1 MTIRFQT
8 LRAAVVAAALAS
20 SALALASAPQV
31 PQDPSLRASQPESG
45 EIASPLVVPLDEST
59 LAALPR
65 EAVSQALPES
75 VLHCEGVPLLALLR
89 AGGAMPPGR
98 LPLAHLARYV
108 VADARD
114 GLRVVFSLAELD
126 PETGGREVFV
136 VDRCDGKPLSD
147 EDGPL
152 RLLVPG
158 DARPARALR
167 QLEALTVVVAP

>member
-8 LRAAVVAAALAS
+8 LRAAAATALLAS
-20 SALALASAPQV
+20 SALALGAPQV
-31 PQDPSLRASQPESG
+31 PQDPALRASQPERG
-45 EIASPLVVPLDEST
+45 QIASPVVVPLDQAT

-65 EAVSQALPES
+65 EAVRQALPES
-75 VLHCEGVPLLALLR
+75 VLHCEGVSLLSLLR
-89 AGGAMPPGR
+89 ASGAMPPGR

-114 GLRVVFSLAELD
+114 GQRVLFALAELD
-126 PETGGREVFV
+126 PETGGRKVFV
-136 VDRCDGKPLSD
+136 VDRCDGRALSD
-147 EDGPL
+147 KDGPL